1 MEPERPEADELESG
15 PLGHHLRP
23 AGRGTQRCRSRCQ
36 RHCCRLARQAGP
48 MRRLMVRSSPLST
61 PAPDRNIND
70 NSPDISKPA
79 SSKTGNNLGGTG
91 GLALKCGNTVNA
103 KTICHF
109 LPEKEI
115 LLSTFENIKESRSN
129 LADSG
134 TIGKDSE
141 AGRLLSSCVWPPRSF
156 PKPVNTLW

>member
-61 PAPDRNIND
+61 PTPDRNIND

-79 SSKTGNNLGGTG
+79 SSKTGNNLSRTG
-91 GLALKCGNTVNA
+91 RLALKCGNTVNA

-115 LLSTFENIKESRSN
+115 LLSTFNKIKVKVQPGRQRCNWERFRSRKTFEQLC
-129 LADSG
+129 LATKVFS
-134 TIGKDSE
+134 
-141 AGRLLSSCVWPPRSF
+141 
-156 PKPVNTLW
+156 